1 MMRLNKIKYDYK
13 SILGILHKNLK
24 RYFRILNLGL
34 QFFLFEN
41 LGFDF
46 TNCIYIYI
54 YIFGNLFHLGCAHK
68 KIKKN

>member
-46 TNCIYIYI
+46 TNCTYIS
-54 YIFGNLFHLGCAHK
+54 GNLFHLGCAHK

>member
-54 YIFGNLFHLGCAHK
+54 YIWKFVSFRMCTQK
-68 KIKKN
+68 D